1 VTLLWRKKVKKILT
15 QKKRKKSKFLNSSF
29 TDHKKK
35 LSFSPLKNIVNKSY
49 FSVFGGIGAIFKNI
63 LI

>member
-1 VTLLWRKKVKKILT
+1 VTLLWRKKVKIFLT
-15 QKKRKKSKFLNSSF
+15 QKKKKSKFLNSSF